1 MGFPFR
7 SGDHGVIQFPSR
19 NGHMKWL
26 LCSRMNIC
34 CEGHGL
40 NPTMTSDNLSHGTT
54 VQYRVKLMVWQLTR
68 SALHKCPTVSVF
80 QSPVLVGFNCARLE
94 RGRKSGTSKMR
105 TLNLWD
111 ISGES
116 NETAQ
121 KETTQGSTFP
131 SPHSR
136 RYAECSSFVCVAT
149 GYGPVHHA
157 KLWFVSYR
165 CTPVSISFKESMFMV
180 SSVSSNMSWHLRVT
194 SDSLSFLFIL
204 SIVHFNASDPHPTR
218 DGSRATHE
226 KNHGSQGTSKTS
238 R

>member
-1 MGFPFR
+1 M
-7 SGDHGVIQFPSR
+7 SKI
-19 NGHMKWL
+19 
-26 LCSRMNIC
+26 
-34 CEGHGL
+34 
-40 NPTMTSDNLSHGTT
+40 
-54 VQYRVKLMVWQLTR
+54 YRVKLLVGQLTH
-68 SALHKCPTVSVF
+68 SALHKCPTVSLF
-80 QSPVLVGFNCARLE
+80 QSPLLVGFNCARLE

-136 RYAECSSFVCVAT
+136 GYAECSSFVCVAT
-149 GYGPVHHA
+149 GYDPVHHA
-157 KLWFVSYR
+157 KFWFVSYR

-180 SSVSSNMSWHLRVT
+180 SSCIIPLISWHLRVT
-194 SDSLSFLFIL
+194 SDSLSLPFVIV
-204 SIVHFNASDPHPTR
+204 SIVNFNASDPHPTR
-218 DGSRATHE
+218 HGSRATQT
-226 KNHGSQGTSKTS
+226 HGTQGTSKTS

>member
-1 MGFPFR
+1 M
-7 SGDHGVIQFPSR
+7 SKI
-19 NGHMKWL
+19 
-26 LCSRMNIC
+26 
-34 CEGHGL
+34 
-40 NPTMTSDNLSHGTT
+40 
-54 VQYRVKLMVWQLTR
+54 YRVKLLVWQLTH
-68 SALHKCPTVSVF
+68 SALHKCPTVSLF
-80 QSPVLVGFNCARLE
+80 QSPLLVGFNCARLE

-149 GYGPVHHA
+149 GYDPVHHA
-157 KLWFVSYR
+157 MWLVSYR
-165 CTPVSISFKESMFMV
+165 CTPVSISFNQSMFMV
-180 SSVSSNMSWHLRVT
+180 SSVSSNISWHLRVT

-204 SIVHFNASDPHPTR
+204 SIVYFNASDPHPTR
-218 DGSRATHE
+218 NGSRATH
-226 KNHGSQGTSKTS
+226 GTQGTSKTS